1 MLNENKLCV
10 ITCVNDEKKYA
21 EMLLSFSKVIIPNGM
36 SIEYIAMR
44 DEKSIFEGYQKAMV
58 SSNAKYKI
66 YVHQDVIILDKF
78 FIKYLMKLFKDNPQ
92 CGIAGV
98 VGGRAFDDN
107 GIWWNSELAGAI
119 VDTSNYDKIP
129 YEERYYN
136 DMAENEFVAAVEGLL
151 LATQYDINWRYD
163 LFSGWH
169 LYDVS
174 QCLEFHRAGYKV
186 GVVAQP
192 KTACFH
198 NCGLVSLESY
208 DDIRKKIVTE
218 YDKEIKE
225 INKKYRKYPLVTV
238 LIPTYNR
245 PYFLSMAIESVL
257 AQTYPNI
264 EIFISDNSPNEDT
277 KKMMNQYLLKHHN
290 IKYEHHPEFDFFG
303 NWNRL
308 QEYDNP
314 ETEYINYLMDD
325 DLFMPEKIEK
335 MVIKFQ
341 QNPDVSI
348 VTSRRL
354 FIDENNDVLPPINSE
369 EDVIT
374 EDTVLTGDEV
384 GKFFLLSMKNI
395 IGEPTTALI
404 KKKKFGD
411 CKLGWSGNEG
421 RYIITDY
428 PAWLKLL
435 SNGKI
440 IYLTE
445 QLSCFRQHKDQDTYS
460 SRFIMSVPVCY
471 AIEIKYAWEKKKFIT
486 SEVEIELCILN
497 CISTALTSIKQL
509 KEIEYNQYSQDYFI
523 LKQLIKAMGNAL
535 LNGYNIDL
543 SWLDTR
549 IEKR

>member
-1 MLNENKLCV
+1 MLNGNKLCV
-10 ITCVNDEKKYA
+10 ITCVNDDGKYA
-21 EMLLSFSKVIIPNGM
+21 EMLSSFRKMLVPNNM
-36 SIEYIAMR
+36 IIEYVSMR
-44 DEKSIFEGYQKAMV
+44 GEKSIFEGYQKAMN
-58 SSNAKYKI
+58 SSDAKYKI
-66 YVHQDVIILDKF
+66 YIHQDVIILDKKF
-78 FIKYLMKLFKDNPQ
+78 LINLLNLFVNNPQ

-98 VGGRAFDDN
+98 IGGHAFDDN
-107 GIWWNSELAGAI
+107 GVWWNSELAGAI
-119 VDTSNYDKIP
+119 FDTNNYDQIP
-129 YEERYYN
+129 YEQRYY
-136 DMAENEFVAAVEGLL
+136 DKEVQNEFVAAIDGLL
-151 LATQYDINWRYD
+151 IATQYDINWRYD

-174 QCLEFHRAGYKV
+174 QCLEFHRAGYTV

-192 KTACFH
+192 KTACLH
-198 NCGLVSLESY
+198 KCGLVKLGNY
-208 DDIRKKIVTE
+208 DDVRKKILIE
-218 YDKEIKE
+218 YDREIKE
-225 INKKYRKYPLVTV
+225 INQKYRRYPLVTV

-277 KKMMNQYLLKHHN
+277 KKMMKQYLERYPN
-290 IKYEHHPEFDFFG
+290 IKYEYHPEFDFFG

-325 DLFMPEKIEK
+325 DLFMPDKIEK

-354 FIDENNDVLPPINSE
+354 FIDENNDVLPSSNSE

-374 EDTVLTGDEV
+374 EDTALSGDEV

-421 RYIITDY
+421 RYMITDY

-435 SNGKI
+435 SNGKM

-445 QLSCFRQHKDQDTYS
+445 QLSCFRQHKNQDTHS
-460 SRFIMSVPVCY
+460 SRSIMSVPVCY
-471 AIEIKYAWEKKKFIT
+471 AIEIKYAWENEKIIT
-486 SEVEIELCILN
+486 SDVEIELCILN
-497 CISTALTSIKQL
+497 CISTALTAIKQL

-523 LKQLIKAMGNAL
+523 LKQSIKAMGDAL
-535 LNGYNIDL
+535 LNSYNIDL

>member
-1 MLNENKLCV
+1 
-10 ITCVNDEKKYA
+10 
-21 EMLLSFSKVIIPNGM
+21 
-36 SIEYIAMR
+36 
-44 DEKSIFEGYQKAMV
+44 
-58 SSNAKYKI
+58 
-66 YVHQDVIILDKF
+66 
-78 FIKYLMKLFKDNPQ
+78 
-92 CGIAGV
+92 
-98 VGGRAFDDN
+98 
-107 GIWWNSELAGAI
+107 
-119 VDTSNYDKIP
+119 
-129 YEERYYN
+129 
-136 DMAENEFVAAVEGLL
+136 
-151 LATQYDINWRYD
+151 
-163 LFSGWH
+163 
-169 LYDVS
+169 
-174 QCLEFHRAGYKV
+174 
-186 GVVAQP
+186 
-192 KTACFH
+192 
-198 NCGLVSLESY
+198 
-208 DDIRKKIVTE
+208 
-218 YDKEIKE
+218 
-225 INKKYRKYPLVTV
+225 
-238 LIPTYNR
+238 
-245 PYFLSMAIESVL
+245 MAIESVL

-374 EDTVLTGDEV
+374 EDTVLSGDEV

-435 SNGKI
+435 SNGKM

-543 SWLDTR
+543 SWLNTR